1 LQRSVTSSG
10 NVKNINHSIPPFKI
24 NFVGRASS
32 SNFYNVLPVKKMD
45 LNIEELDK
53 ENNYM
58 VFILILAVSYII
70 PTIAIILMLKDII
83 KNIIY
88 IKKQN
93 ILPKTSDKTENN
105 LSGR

>member
-1 LQRSVTSSG
+1 
-10 NVKNINHSIPPFKI
+10 
-24 NFVGRASS
+24 
-32 SNFYNVLPVKKMD
+32 MD